1 MRGALHLVAP
11 DTGPALL
18 SLIAAAKPWARPGWD
33 RYFDMNE
40 ARWSAYFDAVRRAL
54 DGTTLSRE
62 ELVAAIAAT
71 PGLGHLADGLRSGW
85 GTLLKP
91 LAWSGEL
98 CFGPSRGSRV
108 TFRRPADASS
118 EWTGLPAPE
127 DAAPVAVE
135 AYFGAYGPATL
146 EAFGHWMG
154 GGWLRKRALREMV
167 DAHGSGR
174 LVEVDVEGRRAF
186 VLAEHVDGLAA
197 ARPSSAVRLLPNFD
211 AWVLGPG
218 SRDEQV
224 VPPARLAAVS
234 RQAGWIS
241 PVVLAGG
248 RRRRHLAARRRAP
261 RSREVPGSRRPPGRQ
276 ARSRSRPPIQHRRS
290 SAIAQASPARKRVR
304 PDEPRTASIRKS
316 RHRDPRRRWAGLAR
330 RPASTASERIRRCVS
345 EERSGQRGQ
354 RRPAA
359 AGRGASTSK
368 PAPSQVSTS
377 RRRSGKAVSVSEPR
391 WGRRG
396 SRRGSGFP
404 CPGRSRS
411 SGRRPSR
418 RPGRRG

>member
-40 ARWSAYFDAVRRAL
+40 ARWSAYFDTVRRAL

-98 CFGPSRGSRV
+98 CFGPSRGTRV
-108 TFRRPADASS
+108 TFRRPADAST

-167 DAHGSGR
+167 DAHGSSR

-186 VLAEHVDGLAA
+186 VLAEHVDRTGRRASQLR
-197 ARPSSAVRLLPNFD
+197 RPAPPELRR
-211 AWVLGPG
+211 LGP
-218 SRDEQV
+218 R
-224 VPPARLAAVS
+224 PRLARRAS
-234 RQAGWIS
+234 RAAGS
-241 PVVLAGG
+241 ARGREPPGRLDLAD
-248 RRRRHLAARRRAP
+248 RRRRRRCRRHLAARRRAP
-261 RSREVPGSRRPPGRQ
+261 RSRLVPGSRRPPGRQ
-276 ARSRSRPPIQHRRS
+276 ARSRSRSSIQHRRS
-290 SAIAQASPARKRVR
+290 SAIADASPARRESA
-304 PDEPRTASIRKS
+304 PNEPGTAQIGSPAPETPAA
-316 RHRDPRRRWAGLAR
+316 DGRRWQGGREHRKRAHPQMRERGAQR
-330 RPASTASERIRRCVS
+330 PTRPASSRCGGGGRLDVEAGPQPGLDVEAQEREGGV
-345 EERSGQRGQ
+345 GQRTSL
-354 RRPAA
+354 
-359 AGRGASTSK
+359 GATGITAWIRV
-368 PAPSQVSTS
+368 PM
-377 RRRSGKAVSVSEPR
+377 
-391 WGRRG
+391 
-396 SRRGSGFP
+396 
-404 CPGRSRS
+404 PG
-411 SGRRPSR
+411 
-418 RPGRRG
+418 

>member
-1 MRGALHLVAP
+1 MPTSVSWSSALAWRLERQLLDPIGRLSVADVVRRLGGVQAQVASAAELGVRVRRRTSRPGEVERLRLQWERFRLIGIIKTWAMRGALHLVAP

-18 SLIAAAKPWARPGWD
+18 SLIAAARPWGRPGWD

-98 CFGPSRGSRV
+98 CFGPSRGTYV
-108 TFRRPADASS
+108 TFRRPADVSP

-167 DAHGSGR
+167 DAHGSSR

-186 VLAEHVDGLAA
+186 ILGEHVDGLAA

-218 SRDEQV
+218 SRDERV
-224 VPPARLAAVS
+224 VPPAQLAAVS

-248 RRRRHLAARRRAP
+248 VVAGTWQLDGERLAVVWFPEAGDLPADKLEA
-261 RSREVPGSRRPPGRQ
+261 EVDRLSTIVGRPLSP
-276 ARSRSRPPIQHRRS
+276 SVTRP
-290 SAIAQASPARKRVR
+290 
-304 PDEPRTASIRKS
+304 
-316 RHRDPRRRWAGLAR
+316 
-330 RPASTASERIRRCVS
+330 
-345 EERSGQRGQ
+345 
-354 RRPAA
+354 
-359 AGRGASTSK
+359 
-368 PAPSQVSTS
+368 
-377 RRRSGKAVSVSEPR
+377 
-391 WGRRG
+391 
-396 SRRGSGFP
+396 
-404 CPGRSRS
+404 
-411 SGRRPSR
+411 
-418 RPGRRG
+418 

>member
-1 MRGALHLVAP
+1 MPTSVSWSSALAWRLERQLLDPIGRRSVADVVRRLGGVQAQVASAAELGVRVRRRTSRPGEVERALADGRLIKTWAMRGALHLVAP

-33 RYFDMNE
+33 RYFDMNQ
-40 ARWSAYFDAVRRAL
+40 ARWSAYFDTVRLAL

-98 CFGPSRGSRV
+98 CFGPSRGTRV
-108 TFRRPADASS
+108 TFRRPADAST

-167 DAHGSGR
+167 DAHGSSR

-197 ARPSSAVRLLPNFD
+197 ARPNSAVRLLPNFD

-224 VPPARLAAVS
+224 VPTARLAAVS

-241 PVVLAGG
+241 PIVVAGG
-248 RRRRHLAARRRAP
+248 VVAGIWQLDGERLAVVWFPEAGDLPADKLEAEVDRLSNIVGRPLSLRVT
-261 RSREVPGSRRPPGRQ
+261 RS
-276 ARSRSRPPIQHRRS
+276 
-290 SAIAQASPARKRVR
+290 
-304 PDEPRTASIRKS
+304 
-316 RHRDPRRRWAGLAR
+316 
-330 RPASTASERIRRCVS
+330 
-345 EERSGQRGQ
+345 
-354 RRPAA
+354 
-359 AGRGASTSK
+359 
-368 PAPSQVSTS
+368 
-377 RRRSGKAVSVSEPR
+377 
-391 WGRRG
+391 
-396 SRRGSGFP
+396 
-404 CPGRSRS
+404 
-411 SGRRPSR
+411 
-418 RPGRRG
+418 